1 LQVQE
6 VVLRFFAKTT
16 RTEARL
22 HILHVTPYYAPS
34 YAFGGVVRAVEGM
47 AQALIQ
53 RGQAVSVL
61 TTDALDFNGGRVTP
75 LEEVLDGVRVV
86 RARNA
91 LPMLRRWANASSV
104 LNWRALAVP
113 LLQAC
118 DVVHLHEFR
127 TQEAVSLVPLTQQIS
142 KPVLVSPHGTLAQHT
157 GRSLLKRAWDSL
169 LSPRVARAVTGVI
182 ALTTEEAQD
191 AQALWERVAPA
202 VRPTLHII
210 PNGVDVNAY
219 ANLPDPRPFRE
230 QWGLGNARVV
240 LYMGRLHPR
249 KGADKLARAFMQANV
264 DNTRLLIVGGD
275 EGLGATLAQ
284 LAQADPR
291 IVLTGYLQ
299 GEARLQ
305 ALACA
310 SLFALPAV
318 GEGLSL
324 AVLEAMA
331 AGVAV
336 LLSPYCGVTGAEAQ
350 GAGRIVPLEGEAW
363 ARALRDLLTHADLA
377 QMGAQAQAW
386 ARRDYAWDTVG
397 QALEAVYAGVLMGGV
412 VPHAP
417 YNGTQSP

>member
-1 LQVQE
+1 M
-6 VVLRFFAKTT
+6 
-16 RTEARL
+16 
-22 HILHVTPYYAPS
+22 HILHVTPYYAPA

-47 AQALIQ
+47 AHTLHQ
-53 RGQAVSVL
+53 RGHMVSVL
-61 TTDALDFNGGRVTP
+61 TTDALNFDGGRVLIP
-75 LEEVLDGVRVV
+75 QEDLQGVRVV

-104 LNWRALAVP
+104 LGWRALALP

-127 TQEAVSLVPLTQQIS
+127 TQEALALVPITQQLGKS
-142 KPVLVSPHGTLAQHT
+142 VLVSPHGTLAQDS

-169 LSPRVARAVTGVI
+169 LSPRVARAVAGVV
-182 ALTTEEAQD
+182 ALTAKEADD
-191 AQALWERVAPA
+191 AQALWAQVAPSA
-202 VRPTLHII
+202 QPFVHII

-219 ANLPDPRPFRE
+219 ANLPDPRPFR
-230 QWGLGNARVV
+230 QRWGLGAARVV

-264 DNTRLLIVGGD
+264 DNVRLVIAGGD

-291 IVLTGYLQ
+291 IVLTGYLE

-318 GEGLSL
+318 GEGLSM

-336 LLSPYCGVTGAEAQ
+336 LLSPDCGITGAEAQ

-363 ARALRDLLTHADLA
+363 ARALRDLLENADMA
-377 QMGAQAQAW
+377 QMGRQAQAW
-386 ARRDYAWDTVG
+386 AERDYAWGSVA
-397 QALEAVYAGVLMGGV
+397 QALEAAYAQAL
-412 VPHAP
+412 A
-417 YNGTQSP
+417 